1 MPFARNPEALATAR
15 LKPRPREPNGRP
27 QRASRAEQRDDILGT
42 VMSQPHRRDRPI
54 TFRDAEGREK
64 PLDPKDERL
73 GYSTG
78 RLFLARQI
86 NADQLATANKAAER
100 LLAYIG
106 IQTPAGLGYGTQDL
120 NRSGGGGGSGREMAD
135 ATVARI
141 RDEYREIEWALA
153 ETESPRECMEAL
165 VLTCAMDQPVTRHDV
180 LGHLRVG
187 LNALGRAWERGR

>member
-1 MPFARNPEALATAR
+1 V
-15 LKPRPREPNGRP
+15 
-27 QRASRAEQRDDILGT
+27 LGT
-42 VMSQPHRRDRPI
+42 AMSQPHRKHRPV

-64 PLDPKDERL
+64 PLAPSDERL

-86 NADQLATANKAAER
+86 NADQLATANKAADR

-135 ATVARI
+135 ATIARI

-153 ETESPRECMEAL
+153 GTESPRECMEAL
-165 VLTCAMDQPVTRHDV
+165 VLVCAMDQPVTRHNV
-180 LGHLRVG
+180 IGYLRVG
-187 LNALGRAWERGR
+187 LNALHQVWR

>member
-1 MPFARNPEALATAR
+1 MPFARNPEAVAAAR

-27 QRASRAEQRDDILGT
+27 QRATRAAQRDDIMGIA
-42 VMSQPHRRDRPI
+42 VSQPHRRHCPTTWIDRDGV
-54 TFRDAEGREK
+54 TK

-73 GYSTG
+73 GYATG
-78 RLFLARQI
+78 RLFIAKQI
-86 NADQLATANKAAER
+86 NADQLATANKVADR
-100 LLAYIG
+100 LLAYIRL
-106 IQTPAGLGYGTQDL
+106 QTPAGLGYGVQDL
-120 NRSGGGGGSGREMAD
+120 NRTGGGSGREMAD
-135 ATVARI
+135 ATIARI